1 MFPTGVGLEELYS
14 AGVKGRQLIRTD
26 NCPREE
32 KKWHWGSLFWW
43 MIVVIGVHPNSMLE
57 LLLFLIYVNK
67 LPDEIKSC
75 LDMFADNTKIMRG
88 MIWQAV
94 WSAKRQK

>member
-32 KKWHWGSLFWW
+32 KK
-43 MIVVIGVHPNSMLE
+43 
-57 LLLFLIYVNK
+57 
-67 LPDEIKSC
+67 
-75 LDMFADNTKIMRG
+75 
-88 MIWQAV
+88 
-94 WSAKRQK
+94 